1 MANDFVY
8 AISGFLCNYIKRYI
22 DNIFS
27 SDKSIWLYCIR
38 VDNWLLSV
46 LFGGKWQIQKIFKD
60 KASSLIFCHH
70 YNFVFLLLTTVQ
82 MFRGSKLLA
91 WLNIIFTESQWP
103 PKATSAA
110 AAQSL
115 RQLQPNFLAVRLAED
130 AQIFPRNKNHFLSD

>member
-46 LFGGKWQIQKIFKD
+46 LFGGKWLIQKIFKD

-70 YNFVFLLLTTVQ
+70 YNFVFFAVDDCPNVSWVKTFSMTQHNFYRVTMAAEGNVSGSSPKSSSAPAKLSCSSAR
-82 MFRGSKLLA
+82 RGCSD
-91 WLNIIFTESQWP
+91 I
-103 PKATSAA
+103 SA
-110 AAQSL
+110 
-115 RQLQPNFLAVRLAED
+115 
-130 AQIFPRNKNHFLSD
+130 